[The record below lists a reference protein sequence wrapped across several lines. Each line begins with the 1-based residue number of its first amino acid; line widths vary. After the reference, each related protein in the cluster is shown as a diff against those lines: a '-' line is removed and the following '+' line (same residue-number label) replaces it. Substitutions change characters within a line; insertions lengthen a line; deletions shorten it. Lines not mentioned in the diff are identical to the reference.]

1 MPAALQI
8 FHGHPSPKTSMAE
21 VKRKKRVR
29 AKRVVAKPRCAQ
41 GKSLLV
47 LFFRKELLSSLIL
60 NCCEIPYSDG
70 SR

>member
-8 FHGHPSPKTSMAE
+8 FHGHRSHKTSIAE

-47 LFFRKELLSSLIL
+47 LFFRKELLS
-60 NCCEIPYSDG
+60 
-70 SR
+70 